1 MTAVSVLGGFMA
13 GFSGYAASK
22 AVPEQAS
29 PEVVGRE
36 LNEGLALGFD
46 WGAVAAAIVFLV
58 IIGI

>member
-13 GFSGYAASK
+13 GFSGHAASK
-22 AVPEQAS
+22 AVAEQAA

-46 WGAVAAAIVFLV
+46 WGALAAAIVFLV
-58 IIGI
+58 IISL